1 MNVLSIQSHVSYG
14 HVGNSAAVFALQRL
28 GCEVWPIHTVQ
39 FSNHTGYGSWGGQ
52 IFTPDLIRDVMRG
65 LADRQ
70 VLARCDGVLTGY
82 VGSVDLGEAI
92 LEAVAMVRAA
102 NPQTCYCCDPVMG
115 DLGRGIYVR
124 PDLPAFM
131 RERAVPAADIV
142 TPNQFELDTLT
153 GRSTQRLAEILA
165 AIDEIRARGPKV
177 VLVTSA
183 RTEETPADV
192 VDLIGCDAGGA
203 YRVRTPRLTLTAKG
217 AGDLLSAL
225 FLQHYLSQ
233 RSVAIALSLAASSIF
248 GVLRST
254 AEDCS
259 PEILLIAAQEEL
271 VAPAQMF
278 RAELL

>member
-65 LADRQ
+65 LSERQ
-70 VLARCDGVLTGY
+70 ILARCDGVLTGY

-92 LEAVAMVRAA
+92 LDAVATVRAA

-115 DLGRGIYVR
+115 DFGRGIYVR
-124 PDLPAFM
+124 PDIPAFM

-142 TPNQFELDTLT
+142 TPNQFELDALT
-153 GRSTQRLAEILA
+153 GRSTQRLAEFLT

-177 VLVTSA
+177 VLVTSV
-183 RTEETPADV
+183 RTEETPANV
-192 VDLIGCDAGGA
+192 LDLIASDTGGA
-203 YRVRTPRLTLTAKG
+203 YRVRTPQLTLTAKG

-225 FLQHYLSQ
+225 FLHHYLSQ
-233 RSVAIALSLAASSIF
+233 RSVATALSLAASSIF
-248 GVLRST
+248 GVLRRT
-254 AEDCS
+254 AEARS
-259 PEILLIAAQEEL
+259 PEILLIDAQEDL